1 MRTKTIKV
9 TAPHRFFFCKLDEFR
24 FRTEGSNFQL
34 STTKSD
40 NSALVAINGEIFPR
54 ELIETALDEFQ
65 KNNEQHL
72 VLDFRGKEFKSY

>member
-9 TAPHRFFFCKLDEFR
+9 TTQYRFFFCRLDEFR
-24 FRTEGSNFQL
+24 LQTDGDDLWF

-40 NSALVAINGEIFPR
+40 NSALVKVDGEVFSR
-54 ELIETALDEFQ
+54 EWIETALDEFQ